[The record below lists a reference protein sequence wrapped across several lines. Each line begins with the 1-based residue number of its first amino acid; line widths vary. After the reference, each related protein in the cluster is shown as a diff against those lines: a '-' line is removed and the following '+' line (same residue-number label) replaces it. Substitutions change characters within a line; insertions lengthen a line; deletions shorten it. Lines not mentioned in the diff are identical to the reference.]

1 MVDLMLKRSILSISP
16 IVIGLLAGCATKQT
30 WVPELEDA
38 QNTYAQ
44 ISQDPIVASLAEE
57 DLRTAARQLER
68 AQDAAASF
76 RKPQTVAHQARIAK
90 LQTLTAQQRA
100 RSLSANHSLQ
110 VALGQNP
117 LLSQEKIAAATIMPE
132 PLGYEPTMAAGM
144 PGADGD
150 VQAQLAALS
159 QQIANLQ
166 LQLAQSQG
174 GAAPQYNATAP
185 ESFGEQAASLVPD
198 DQMLAPL
205 ELTGQALVPQVIPEI
220 EPVATAAAE
229 PVEAIMHETTLAAA
243 MPVEATDASLEIPTA
258 QQIHRN
264 LRAMNAKP
272 HSRGMSL
279 MLGERYFDGGSD
291 RLMRQRAARHLDNV
305 AAVLKQNPGLELLI
319 EGHTDNRDSEDAS
332 HDLSVNRAISIKS
345 ALVLRGVDAGQIAT
359 DGFGQSR
366 PIADN
371 DTTLGRLQ
379 NRRVELIF
387 PVTPK
392 G

>member
-1 MVDLMLKRSILSISP
+1 MVDLMLKRSILTISP

-76 RKPQTVAHQARIAK
+76 RKPQTVAHHAKIAK

-100 RSLSANHSLQ
+100 RSLSTNHSVQ
-110 VALGQNP
+110 VALGQDP

-132 PLGYEPTMAAGM
+132 PMGFEPSMAAAM

-159 QQIANLQ
+159 QQIAALQ
-166 LQLAQSQG
+166 AQLAQSQS
-174 GAAPQYNATAP
+174 GAMPKYDAAIRD
-185 ESFGEQAASLVPD
+185 SMVEQQASLVPD

-205 ELTGQALVPQVIPEI
+205 ELTSQALEPQVIPEI
-220 EPVATAAAE
+220 EPIATAVAE
-229 PVEAIMHETTLAAA
+229 PVESIEHENTLAAA
-243 MPVEATDASLEIPTA
+243 LPTQQTEVSLEVPTA
-258 QQIHRN
+258 QQIHRK

-272 HSRGMSL
+272 HNRGMSL
-279 MLGERYFDGGSD
+279 LLGERYFDGGSD

-305 AAVLKQNPGLELLI
+305 AAVLKQNPGLELSI
-319 EGHTDNRDSEDAS
+319 EGHTDNRDSEEAS
-332 HDLSVNRAISIKS
+332 HDLTVNRAISIKS
-345 ALVLRGVDAGQIAT
+345 ALVLRGVEAERIST
-359 DGFGQSR
+359 SGFGQSQ

-387 PVTPK
+387 PVTPQ